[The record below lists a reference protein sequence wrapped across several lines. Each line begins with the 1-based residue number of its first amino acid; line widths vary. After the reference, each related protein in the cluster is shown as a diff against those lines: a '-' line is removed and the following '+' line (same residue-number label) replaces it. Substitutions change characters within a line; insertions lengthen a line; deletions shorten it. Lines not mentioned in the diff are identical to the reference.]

1 MGGNGLR
8 ENFLLVKI
16 EKFIL
21 FLCVIYEIVKG
32 FGLFFGVY
40 MYKVFWRV
48 NFNCFDILNLFE
60 NLIGGL

>member
-32 FGLFFGVY
+32 FRLFFGVY